1 MPSFTLIRWKK
12 GGILMR
18 HRDLD
23 KQQKII
29 DFVNR
34 QVAEKGY
41 PPSVREICQAV
52 GFKSTSTVH
61 AYIKKLEEDGQ
72 IIKDATKP
80 RALRIN
86 DDSRSMEGYIAD
98 QEIENIPV
106 LGKITA
112 GQPILAVENVE
123 DTFPVPVQ
131 YLENSTV
138 FMLKVRGDSMINAG
152 ILDGDYLMIK
162 QQNTAQNGDMVA
174 ALIED
179 EATVKTFYREK
190 NHIRLQPENP
200 AYEPIIVEN
209 NLQILGK
216 VIGLFRKY

>member
-1 MPSFTLIRWKK
+1 
-12 GGILMR
+12 MR

-23 KQQKII
+23 KQKKII

-34 QVAEKGY
+34 EVVEKGY

-61 AYIKKLEEDGQ
+61 AYIKKLEEEGQ
-72 IIKDATKP
+72 IFKDATKP
-80 RALRIN
+80 RALKIL
-86 DDSRSMEGYIAD
+86 DESSSLEGFIAD

-112 GQPILAVENVE
+112 GLPILAVENIE
-123 DTFPVPVQ
+123 ETFPIPVH

-138 FMLKVRGDSMINAG
+138 FMLKVKGDSMINAG
-152 ILDGDYLMIK
+152 ILNGDYILVK
-162 QQNTAQNGDMVA
+162 QQNTAVNGDIVA
-174 ALIED
+174 ALLED
-179 EATVKTFYREK
+179 EATVKRFFREE

-200 AYEPIIVEN
+200 SYDPIIVGD
-209 NLQILGK
+209 NLTILGK